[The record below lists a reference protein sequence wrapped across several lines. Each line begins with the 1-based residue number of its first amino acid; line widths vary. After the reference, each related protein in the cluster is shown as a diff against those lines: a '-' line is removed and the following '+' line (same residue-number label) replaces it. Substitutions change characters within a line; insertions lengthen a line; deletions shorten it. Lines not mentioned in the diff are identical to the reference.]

1 MTERSDRPLVG
12 LRPITQS
19 LLDAFAA
26 SEDGPS
32 AVLLS
37 GSEGSGRATAINAM
51 LDALRD
57 KGTEPCVVR
66 LHTLVTDDGIQ
77 SLLRTYGAV
86 VTALSRQTGFDEDP
100 LDSLDSAIES
110 VSDDAVAQWL
120 SGIAGN
126 VRELRAARGGN
137 FQIKLPAE
145 NPFLGSMYAF
155 DVLGPRGRWIIDLR
169 GSHATVSPAFWVFLS
184 ALAGRAR
191 ARSWKMLFLLTPND
205 VIYGEKAG
213 DPQPGPASF
222 LSSLF
227 PDATVVSTQP
237 LNRDEVSELIEDTY
251 RPSDFPDE
259 LVDRL
264 LKMSGGHP
272 DTLHEL
278 LDALEEDETI
288 TWDDDGYALSDIE
301 DVDIDIL
308 VPMPLEAAESEEDD
322 EEEEEGDDEPELD
335 PQLME
340 HILHV
345 AAQEGQEFTASLIR
359 TVLGAEED
367 VVDDA
372 LDAMEHVVRE
382 GRYHQQ
388 LGTWTYAFRHRFYRQ
403 WYRSNTPDGFKR
415 KRAAVTSD
423 LARVALQS
431 YAPAAFEYISR
442 AARLFVDAGEP
453 RSARNLLAM
462 AMGSERPELT
472 AFALEVAARFPDS
485 PFPPSLLQFIYSS
498 TAERAVN
505 GAAVEAAD
513 GALERARSWAEE
525 SGDDVLLAYCTLLAC
540 RLAIRKGD
548 LAAAT
553 ELGQQALQRFR
564 ASKDS
569 RRQGETLNQ
578 LAMIALNKND
588 PKGAEVFLKQAEKVA
603 TIPPVKGHSL
613 YIRGILDKRQ
623 GRIPAALKAFE
634 RAVELSTQAGNLP
647 LVLESMLNAGETGL
661 MLGRGPA
668 VADVLERAL
677 EMSRALRSPVRERAA
692 ARLLCQAEASRSDG
706 EAAYAMAKHA
716 LELTRELG
724 RGPEEEY
731 VDLYH
736 CGLFAVMAG
745 RSDEA
750 VDWLAAAK
758 PGAEK
763 AGDVGLVPE
772 ILFNLGQLKLAGQ
785 DFDGARGQLE
795 EALSLVRQRKDK
807 AREMRIL
814 EHLGVALSAG
824 GDHAGAMKRFQEA
837 MDRAIGP
844 QAKEYRK
851 ALRKRLQTEQTLVG
865 QASTPA

>member
-12 LRPITQS
+12 LRPITQT
-19 LLDAFAA
+19 LLDAYVA
-26 SEDGPS
+26 SESGPR
-32 AVLLS
+32 AIVLN
-37 GSEGSGRATAINAM
+37 GSEGSGRATAINA
-51 LDALRD
+51 LLAATRD
-57 KGTEPCVVR
+57 KGDEPCVVR
-66 LHTLVTDDGIQ
+66 LHTLPTDDGIQ
-77 SLLRTYGAV
+77 SLLRTYGAI
-86 VTALSRQTGFDEDP
+86 VTALSRMTGFDGDP
-100 LDSLDSAIES
+100 LESLDSAIES

-126 VRELRAARGGN
+126 VRELRLARGGN

-145 NPFLGSMYAF
+145 NPFMGSMYAF

-169 GSHATVSPAFWVFLS
+169 GSNATISPAFWVFLS
-184 ALAGRAR
+184 ALVGRAR
-191 ARSWKMLFLLTPND
+191 ARSWKMLFLLTPNE
-205 VIYGEKAG
+205 VIYGEKKG
-213 DPQPGPASF
+213 DPLPGPAGF
-222 LSSLF
+222 LAALF
-227 PDATVVSTQP
+227 PDAEVASTAP
-237 LNRDEVSELIEDTY
+237 LTEEEVGELVADTY
-251 RPSDFPDE
+251 RPNVFPE
-259 LVDRL
+259 GLVGRL
-264 LKMSGGHP
+264 FKLSAGHP

-288 TWDDDGYALSDIE
+288 TWDDDGYALSDID
-301 DVDIDIL
+301 DVDFEVL
-308 VPMPLEAAESEEDD
+308 VPMPLESAEDEDGDDDDD
-322 EEEEEGDDEPELD
+322 EGPDLD
-335 PQLME
+335 PLVME
-340 HILHV
+340 QILHV

-359 TVLGAEED
+359 TVLGADED

-372 LDAMEHVVRE
+372 LDAMEHVVKE

-388 LGTWTYAFRHRFYRQ
+388 LGTWTYAFRHRFYRDF
-403 WYRSNTPDGFKR
+403 YKRTTPEGFKR
-415 KRAAVTSD
+415 KPAQVASD

-431 YAPAAFEYISR
+431 YAPAAFEYIPR
-442 AARLFVDAGEP
+442 AAQLFVDAGEP

-472 AFALEVAARFPDS
+472 AFALDVAARFPDS
-485 PFPPSLLQFIYSS
+485 PFPPNLLQFIHSS

-505 GAAVEAAD
+505 GATVEAAE
-513 GALERARSWAEE
+513 AAVERARSWATETSDE
-525 SGDDVLLAYCTLLAC
+525 ALLGYTTLLSC
-540 RLAIRKGD
+540 RLAIRNGD
-548 LAAAT
+548 LAKAT
-553 ELGQQALQRFR
+553 DLGQEALQRFR
-564 ASKDS
+564 ATKDS

-578 LAMIALNKND
+578 LAMISLNKND
-588 PKGAEVFLKQAEKVA
+588 PAGAEVFLKQAEKVA

-623 GRIPAALKAFE
+623 GRIREALKAFE

-661 MLGRGPA
+661 MVGRGA
-668 VADVLERAL
+668 DVADLLERAL

-692 ARLLCQAEASRSDG
+692 ARLLCQAEAARSDG

-724 RGPEEEY
+724 RGPAEEY

-745 RSDEA
+745 RADEA
-750 VDWLAAAK
+750 ADWLAAAK

-763 AGDVGLVPE
+763 AGDEGLVPE
-772 ILFNLGQLKLAGQ
+772 ILFNLGQLKLAGK

-795 EALSLVRQRKDK
+795 EALSLVRQRNDK

-824 GDHAGAMKRFQEA
+824 GDHSGAMKRFQEA

-851 ALRKRLQTEQTLVG
+851 ALRKRLQAEQALAG
-865 QASTPA
+865 QEASPA